1 MSLLTRFSSPTQPAL
16 LLAAVVLAVGA
27 WVLPAWLTFLL
38 TLAFAK
44 ALVVLG
50 VVIQMRAGIVSFGQ
64 ALFYC
69 VGGYGAGLGAQYLG
83 IGDAFALLAVGTLA
97 AVVLALVCGFLLTRY
112 REIFYA
118 MLTLALSMILY
129 GVLVKSSALGS
140 TDGFN
145 VAPPS
150 FLGWVPEGIER
161 KRAIYLLTVLISL
174 GVALGFHRF
183 LESGLGRVTEAV
195 RENEIRVEY
204 LGLSPRWVLF
214 ANYVVAAGVSA
225 LGGGLTALA
234 SGHIDPDMAFWTTS
248 GEFVFIAILG
258 GTGHVVAPF
267 IGAIV
272 FSVIRTFAIQ
282 EAPHLWQM
290 TLGIILLALV
300 LFLPKGLWSLVS
312 RRRKE
317 QAASPEGISSPISKK
332 GVRA

>member
-1 MSLLTRFSSPTQPAL
+1 MSFAKFSSSSTMPAL
-16 LLAAVVLAVGA
+16 LLVAAVFVATA
-27 WVLPAWLTFLL
+27 WVIPAWMAFLL
-38 TLAFAK
+38 TLALAK

-50 VVIQMRAGIVSFGQ
+50 VVIQMRAGLVSFGQ

-69 VGGYGAGLGAQYLG
+69 IGGYGVGLASQYLG
-83 IGDAFALLAVGTLA
+83 VGDAFVLLALGTVAAIALALL
-97 AVVLALVCGFLLTRY
+97 CGWLLTRY

-145 VAPPS
+145 VSPPS
-150 FLGWVPEGIER
+150 FLGWVPEGDAR
-161 KRAIYLLTVLISL
+161 KRTLYLMTVVLATL
-174 GVALGFHRF
+174 AAMGFHRF
-183 LESGLGRVTEAV
+183 MVSSLGRVTEAV

-204 LGLSPRWVLF
+204 LGLSPQRMLF
-214 ANYVVAAGVSA
+214 ANYVLAAGVSA

-258 GTGHVVAPF
+258 GTGHVAAPF

-272 FSVIRTFAIQ
+272 FSVVRTFAIQ
-282 EAPHLWQM
+282 EAPNTWQM
-290 TLGIILLALV
+290 TLGIVLLALV
-300 LFLPKGLWSLVS
+300 LFLPKGLWSLVD
-312 RRRKE
+312 R
-317 QAASPEGISSPISKK
+317 SKK
-332 GVRA
+332 RGASV

>member
-1 MSLLTRFSSPTQPAL
+1 MSLHKLSSSPTGPAL
-16 LLAAVVLAVGA
+16 LLAGVVFAASA
-27 WVLPAWLTFLL
+27 WVMPAWLAFLL
-38 TLAFAK
+38 TLALSK

-50 VVIQMRAGIVSFGQ
+50 VVIQMRAGLVSFGQ

-69 VGGYGAGLGAQYLG
+69 IGGYGVGLASQYLG
-83 IGDAFALLAVGTLA
+83 IGDAFALLAVGTVSAIL
-97 AVVLALVCGFLLTRY
+97 LALACGWLLTRY

-150 FLGWVPEGIER
+150 FLGWVPQGDAR
-161 KRAIYLLTVLISL
+161 KQTLYLLAVLVATVA
-174 GVALGFHRF
+174 ALGFHRF
-183 LESGLGRVTEAV
+183 MVSSLGRVTEAV

-204 LGLSPRWVLF
+204 LGLSPQRVLF

-258 GTGHVVAPF
+258 GTGHVAAPF

-282 EAPHLWQM
+282 EAPNTWQM
-290 TLGIILLALV
+290 TLGFVLLALI
-300 LFLPKGLWSLVS
+300 LFLPKGLWSLVE
-312 RRRKE
+312 RRKKRE
-317 QAASPEGISSPISKK
+317 
-332 GVRA
+332 VTV